1 MRLVPLNQLW
11 STKRNSVLKDYMT
24 SGESAAQPGNGS
36 LPLCVDLDGTLIKSD
51 MVWEYLTLLIKQ
63 SPWSLFL
70 VPFWFLRGRS
80 YLKHCLASRLVM
92 RVDMLPYRDEV
103 LRFLQAEH
111 QSGRRIVLVTAADQ
125 AVAEQVAAHV
135 GIFDE
140 VHGSTQELN
149 LKGCEKAEF
158 LSRSFGVGGFEYV
171 GDSHADL
178 PAWRAAGGIYVVGSR
193 EVLRRAER
201 AGKVLRFFETS
212 PPSLM
217 AWIRSFRLHHWSK
230 NLLVF
235 LPVLLA
241 HKVAWQPWRATIL
254 GFLLFGTC
262 ASGLYILNDLLDLHS
277 DRQHPWKNKRPFAS
291 GELPLW
297 VGIIESV
304 VLVAGS
310 LALSAF
316 VAPKLALML
325 GAYSAL
331 TILYSWQIKKVAL
344 LDVFLLSGFYTF
356 RIWAGGL
363 VSETPLSSW
372 FIAFSV
378 FFFLSLAMAKRN
390 SELRHADRLVREGNS
405 GRGYRLEDRDVLAMI
420 GISSC
425 FSAVVILALYTQ
437 SPEVHALY
445 RAPQRL
451 TSLCLIVLYWLSR
464 VWLKA
469 SRGEL
474 NADPVTFALRD
485 RTSWILAGTAAAVL
499 LLSHARIQ

>member
-1 MRLVPLNQLW
+1 MG
-11 STKRNSVLKDYMT
+11 
-24 SGESAAQPGNGS
+24 SGEKPTGLGSAT
-36 LPLCVDLDGTLIKSD
+36 LPLCVDLDGTLIKTD
-51 MVWEYLTLLIKQ
+51 LLWEYFALLINQ
-63 SPWSLFL
+63 SPWLLML

-80 YLKHCLASRLVM
+80 YLKHRLASRLAI
-92 RVDMLPYRDEV
+92 RVGMLPYREEV
-103 LRFLQAEH
+103 LGFLRAEREG
-111 QSGRRIVLVTAADQ
+111 GRRIVLVTAADQ
-125 AVAEQVAAHV
+125 AVAEQVAAHI

-140 VHGSTQELN
+140 VHGSTAELN
-149 LKGCEKAEF
+149 LKGCEKAEW
-158 LSRSFGVGGFEYV
+158 LSRNFGVGGFEYV
-171 GDSHADL
+171 GDSKADL
-178 PAWRAAGGIYVVGSR
+178 PAWRAAGGIYVAGSR
-193 EVLRRAER
+193 KVLGKAQR
-201 AGKVLRFFETS
+201 AGKVLRFFEAS

-217 AWIRSFRLHHWSK
+217 TWIRSLRLHHWSK

-235 LPVLLA
+235 LPILLA
-241 HKVAWQPWRATIL
+241 HKITWQPWRETIL
-254 GFLLFGTC
+254 GFVLFGTC

-297 VGIIESV
+297 VGVIESA

-310 LALSAF
+310 LAVSVF
-316 VAPKLALML
+316 VDVKLTLVL
-325 GAYSAL
+325 VAYSTL
-331 TILYSWQIKKVAL
+331 TILYSWQIKKIVL

-372 FIAFSV
+372 FIAFSL

-390 SELRHADRLVREGNS
+390 SELMHADRLVREGNS
-405 GRGYRLEDRDVLAMI
+405 GRGYVPEDREVLAMI
-420 GISSC
+420 GIGSC
-425 FSAVVILALYTQ
+425 FAAVVILALYAN

-451 TSLCLIVLYWLSR
+451 IFLCPIMLYWLSR

-469 SRGEL
+469 FRGEL

-485 RTSWILAGTAAAVL
+485 RISWILAAIAAAVL
-499 LLSHARIQ
+499 LLSNVRIR